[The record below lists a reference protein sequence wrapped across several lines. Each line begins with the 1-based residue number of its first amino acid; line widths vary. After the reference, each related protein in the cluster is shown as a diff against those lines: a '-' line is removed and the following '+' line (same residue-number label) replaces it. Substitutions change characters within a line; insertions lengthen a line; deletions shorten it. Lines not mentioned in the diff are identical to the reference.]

1 MQQLMHIY
9 IALLITLSSVR
20 CYESSGN
27 HSLNRHKGKSRP
39 KDFLIVDRLNDNE
52 QETRILWND
61 LAGKETVMLGK
72 QVLENETD
80 R

>member
-1 MQQLMHIY
+1 MHHLITVC
-9 IALLITLSSVR
+9 IALLITLNSVR
-20 CYESSGN
+20 CSGN
-27 HSLNRHKGKSRP
+27 HSVSRHKGKSRP

-52 QETRILWND
+52 QETRVLWND